1 MQIGCELIKK
11 WKRLVPEPAQMLRII
26 GPLTYWAMRL
36 GNPWINHLPKAL
48 GMPFPKL
55 ENHFF
60 VLEAEA
66 S

>member
-1 MQIGCELIKK
+1 M
-11 WKRLVPEPAQMLRII
+11 PEPAQMLRII

-36 GNPWINHLPKAL
+36 GNPWINLLPKAL